1 MVEFEVALALVGF
14 LRGVGVVMEVG
25 FVVTLVGYIKGLGP
39 VVRVGMC
46 SSRCA
51 FLFRRLG
58 VWVEQMVRGGMLIVF
73 VRSFPCS
80 KVDKRK
86 CTSSDDDSDPA
97 NKNSPGISSYLVV
110 LTNCT

>member
-1 MVEFEVALALVGF
+1 VVEFEVALALVGF

-58 VWVEQMVRGGMLIVF
+58 VWVEQMVRRGNVDSL
-73 VRSFPCS
+73 RSFVPLFQS
-80 KVDKRK
+80 GQEEVHQ
-86 CTSSDDDSDPA
+86 
-97 NKNSPGISSYLVV
+97 L
-110 LTNCT
+110 